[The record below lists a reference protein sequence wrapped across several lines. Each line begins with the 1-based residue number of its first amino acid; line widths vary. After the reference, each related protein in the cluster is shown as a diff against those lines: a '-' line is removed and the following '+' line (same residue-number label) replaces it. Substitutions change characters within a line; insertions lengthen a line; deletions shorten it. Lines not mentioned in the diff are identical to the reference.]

1 MPEESIQ
8 PEQVARCLKSL
19 FVFGGPSA
27 VQIQTHYGALPLNV
41 REIWEADGVLHI
53 SVLVP
58 ETP

>member
-8 PEQVARCLKSL
+8 PEQVARCLKST
-19 FVFGGPSA
+19 FVIGGPQS
-27 VQIQTHYGALPLNV
+27 VQIQTHYGAEPLEV

-58 ETP
+58 ETV